1 MNINDE
7 SSTDYFLN
15 PGLQTPRINK
25 RVRSEGEHS
34 DDCETV
40 IIPPEKISLVINN
53 SNQQQ
58 QASTTQRN
66 EYPPITIEFKSAH
79 SKTDR
84 KLIEELIKEWRI
96 KNNKNI
102 DIIGRFGYKNV
113 LLVFPRNFSTLDD
126 LLETGRW
133 PDRIAGSNY
142 VIKYPKILP
151 ATYSLIIHDFQ
162 STWNE
167 DETTKELQEKCV
179 TLRKLTRLVTREG
192 RPMNTVRTDFIS
204 TQAVKQ
210 LLNQGEIEINCTKL
224 RIRPYFSPIKINKCR
239 KCFKHPGYGDFPAYS
254 LEYPTGSGDRNVRPE
269 YDHFTSQCTS
279 LQLCFRCGQHHP
291 LKEGCSNEIKC
302 VNCQQHHYSGH
313 SSCPV
318 VQQKRKQLSE
328 QHQKP
333 QKKHEN
339 VDQMIMAMSESINQ
353 QLSSFTSTI
362 TSQITEVSKKL
373 NIFNDRIQNLEQQI
387 DKSIMPAISE
397 LSKPV

>member
-66 EYPPITIEFKSAH
+66 EYPPITIECKSAH

-113 LLVFPRNFSTLDD
+113 LLVFPRSASTLDD

-192 RPMNTVRTDFIS
+192 
-204 TQAVKQ
+204 
-210 LLNQGEIEINCTKL
+210 
-224 RIRPYFSPIKINKCR
+224 
-239 KCFKHPGYGDFPAYS
+239 YGDFPAYS

-269 YDHFTSQCTS
+269 HDHFTSQCTS

-387 DKSIMPAISE
+387 DKSIMPAINSKE
-397 LSKPV
+397 QPLAHQRPQTSSCRETIHNLLHAYRSTTFQTLRHKKQWPATNLTQILSTINNNTQ